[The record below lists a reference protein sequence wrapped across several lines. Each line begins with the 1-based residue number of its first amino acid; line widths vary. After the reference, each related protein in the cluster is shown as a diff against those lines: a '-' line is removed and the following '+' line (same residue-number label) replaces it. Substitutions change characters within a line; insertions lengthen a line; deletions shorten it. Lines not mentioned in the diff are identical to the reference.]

1 MLLDLVR
8 RTTSHCQNGRLGGAA
23 CSRLRHQRRW
33 ERMSKSGVR
42 VRAIAKKELVEF
54 VRDWRTILAIL
65 VIPLLMFPLLFIL
78 FPLLLAS
85 EAAELDALVVDVLV
99 QGDDIPTDLGLMLN
113 NSSLNITYEPL
124 PTIEELSSPV
134 GDEERLR
141 NGTVDLILRLRMN
154 ESILEYAVLYQS
166 TSEQSLEARSR
177 TFDVLAGWEENETI
191 RRISDAGLDPEQTL
205 DPLQWDGEISQSDVA
220 TSGEQA
226 GMALSLFIPLVL
238 SVWTFSSA
246 IQPSIDMTAG
256 ERERGTLEALLGL
269 PCTRMELLLGKWL
282 AVATITGVGV
292 LLQVAGLLFAIGY
305 LATSDII
312 STPSVSLTALLLLC
326 LAVLL
331 FAIMVVA
338 FELALAM
345 RSHSVKEAGSILG
358 PAVLIILF
366 PALFTQVINLDGI
379 EAFWF
384 AVPVVNV
391 LLALR
396 ELLMN
401 RIVFGHVVVWLVSS
415 SLYALGAAYYAARQF
430 KREDIVTS
438 LS

>member
-1 MLLDLVR
+1 MLLDLVK
-8 RTTSHCQNGRLGGAA
+8 RTTNHCQNGRLGGAA
-23 CSRLRHQRRW
+23 CSRLRHRRRW
-33 ERMSKSGVR
+33 VRMSKSGVR

-99 QGDDIPTDLGLMLN
+99 QGDDIPAELGLMLN

-191 RRISDAGLDPEQTL
+191 RRISDAGLDPEETL

>member
-1 MLLDLVR
+1 M
-8 RTTSHCQNGRLGGAA
+8 
-23 CSRLRHQRRW
+23 
-33 ERMSKSGVR
+33 MKSSVAR
-42 VRAIAKKELVEF
+42 IQTIAKKELVEF
-54 VRDWRTILAIL
+54 VRDWRTIMAIL

-85 EAAELDALVVDVLV
+85 EAAELDAIEVEVIV
-99 QGDDIPTDLGLMLN
+99 QGSGVPEDLGIMLEN
-113 NSSLNITYEPL
+113 ASLNITYEPL
-124 PTIEELSSPV
+124 TTMETLAEPGE
-134 GDEERLR
+134 DESRIR
-141 NGTVDLILRLRMN
+141 NGSIDAVLRLRMN
-154 ESILEYAVLYQS
+154 DTVLEYAVLYLS
-166 TSEQSLEARSR
+166 TSEQSNEARSR
-177 TFDVLAGWEENETI
+177 LLDTLATWEQNETT
-191 RRISDAGLDPEQTL
+191 RRIDAAGLDAEETL
-205 DPLQWDGEISQSDVA
+205 NPLRWNGEVTDSDVA
-220 TSGEQA
+220 TQGEQA

-238 SVWTFSSA
+238 AVWTFSSA

-269 PCTRMELLLGKWL
+269 PCSRLELLMGKWL
-282 AVATITGVGV
+282 AVATITGAGV

-305 LATSDII
+305 LATSDVI
-312 STPSVSLTALLLLC
+312 SAPSVSLTAVLFLV
-326 LAVLL
+326 LAILL

-366 PALFTQVINLDGI
+366 PALFTQVINLDGVEI
-379 EAFWF
+379 YWF
-384 AVPVVNV
+384 AIPVVNV

-401 RIVFGHVVVWLVSS
+401 RIVYSHVIVWVVSS
-415 SLYALGAAYYAARQF
+415 TVYALGAAYYAARQF

>member
-1 MLLDLVR
+1 M
-8 RTTSHCQNGRLGGAA
+8 
-23 CSRLRHQRRW
+23 
-33 ERMSKSGVR
+33 MKSSVAR
-42 VRAIAKKELVEF
+42 IQTIAKKELVEF
-54 VRDWRTILAIL
+54 VRDWRTIMAIL

-85 EAAELDALVVDVLV
+85 EAAELDAIEVEVIV
-99 QGDDIPTDLGLMLN
+99 QGSGVPQDLGIMLEN
-113 NSSLNITYEPL
+113 ASLNITYEPL
-124 PTIEELSSPV
+124 TTMETLAEPGE
-134 GDEERLR
+134 DESRIR
-141 NGTVDLILRLRMN
+141 NGSVDAVLRLRMN
-154 ESILEYAVLYQS
+154 DTVLEYAVLYLS
-166 TSEQSLEARSR
+166 TSEQSNEARSR
-177 TFDVLAGWEENETI
+177 LFDTLATWEQNETT
-191 RRISDAGLDPEQTL
+191 RRIDAAGLDAEETL
-205 DPLQWDGEISQSDVA
+205 NPLRWNGEVTDSDVA
-220 TSGEQA
+220 TQGEQA

-238 SVWTFSSA
+238 AVWTFSSA

-269 PCTRMELLLGKWL
+269 PCSRLELLMGKWL
-282 AVATITGVGV
+282 AVATITGAGV

-305 LATSDII
+305 LATSDVI
-312 STPSVSLTALLLLC
+312 SAPSVSLTAVLFLV
-326 LAVLL
+326 LAILL

-366 PALFTQVINLDGI
+366 PALFTQVINLDGVEI
-379 EAFWF
+379 YWF
-384 AVPVVNV
+384 AIPVVNV

-401 RIVFGHVVVWLVSS
+401 RIVYSHVIVWVVSS
-415 SLYALGAAYYAARQF
+415 TLYALGAAYYAARQF
-430 KREDIVTS
+430 KREDIVAS